1 MIKAESIQASLSNG
15 VAIHT
20 IACDLPI
27 TILNQLLTHR
37 AFSRSTSSAR
47 AVPTEKAIDQTLN
60 NPYVPIFTKKGKG
73 MSGDIIT
80 DEGTLHALKVMHEQY
95 MISAAAAASAMDDM
109 DVHKQNAG
117 RYLTPF
123 QNCRVLITA
132 TDWDNFDWLRNDKD
146 AQPEIQE
153 LAKAI
158 KAARDGADVM
168 ELNYEEYHVP
178 FIKRHRAVNGELE
191 YFAECDDG
199 FTQVSTEEA
208 INISMSASAQTSYRK
223 LDHSIEKA
231 ALIIPKLFGGKKVH
245 ASPSEHVA
253 TPMMPDMLKVIAAGN
268 SGITLAE
275 ALNMLQEG
283 CTAINVDG
291 TVSSGNFKGWV
302 QQRQLIEN
310 HDAGIGEHTKSV
322 DKGELPKE
330 ITEIIAALAE
340 KFGNDVEITA
350 TEVKPE
356 ELKAALCKGHPTPE
370 EFELLSDEDKNA
382 AIASVTADII
392 NELKRASKQ

>member
-15 VAIHT
+15 VVIHT
-20 IACDLPI
+20 IACEFPL

-37 AFSRSTSSAR
+37 AFSRSSSSAR
-47 AVPTEKAIDQTLN
+47 AVPTETAIDQMLDD
-60 NPYVPIFTKKGKG
+60 PYEPIFTKKGKG
-73 MSGDIIT
+73 MSGDVVT
-80 DEGTLHALKVMHEQY
+80 DEGTLNALSIMHE
-95 MISAAAAASAMDDM
+95 MFMVTSAAAASAMDSM
-109 DVHKQNAG
+109 GVHKQNAG
-117 RYLTPF
+117 RYLTPY

-158 KAARDGADVM
+158 KAARDGADIM
-168 ELNYEEYHVP
+168 EINYKEYHVP

-208 INISMSASAQTSYRK
+208 INISMSSSAQTSYRK
-223 LDHSIEKA
+223 LDHTVEKA

-253 TPMMPDMLKVIAAGN
+253 TPMMPDMLKVIASGN

-275 ALNMLQEG
+275 ALNMLQDG

-310 HDAGIGEHTKSV
+310 HDGGTGEHTKSV

-330 ITEIIAALAE
+330 IEEIIAGLAKE
-340 KFGNDVEITA
+340 FGSDVEITA
-350 TEVKPE
+350 TEVKPGDLDKVLNKE
-356 ELKAALCKGHPTPE
+356 CPTPE
-370 EFELLSDEDKNA
+370 EFAKLSNEDQA
-382 AIASVTADII
+382 EAIKAITVDII
-392 NELKRASKQ
+392 SKLKK